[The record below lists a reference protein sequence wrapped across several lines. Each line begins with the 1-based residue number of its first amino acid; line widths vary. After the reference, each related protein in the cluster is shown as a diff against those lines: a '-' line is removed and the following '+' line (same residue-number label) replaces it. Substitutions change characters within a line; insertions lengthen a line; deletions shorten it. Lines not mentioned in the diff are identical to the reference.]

1 MEKKILPYLVVI
13 SALSV
18 SLSAAFYSVSGI
30 GKMFSGSSTNVMIMM
45 ASLEVAK
52 LVLASL
58 LYQYWDKLNLLLKSY
73 YIIGLFTL
81 MSITSAGIYGYLSS
95 AYSQTSSKVE
105 NIDKQVE
112 LLNKKRDMFELQ
124 LSDIKS
130 EKKMIEGN
138 ISDITKGLSN
148 NNQSYKDKSGVI
160 LTTTSSANRKVF
172 EKQLSDNQ
180 KRRDDLNSKE
190 SNLNDSISK
199 LDLLKL
205 DLETNTDLA
214 GEVGPLKYIAKITNK
229 SMDIVVNWFII
240 ALMLVFDPLAVSL
253 VIGANIIFMDKKKM
267 DDKIDLSKQIDSKI
281 EKFKEIENDIELK
294 KSEFTNREIDI
305 KNKELEFNNKVSNI
319 ESSLKEKE
327 LKLYS
332 DIKLI
337 EDNFKLKEE
346 ENSKLLSDKLLSI
359 ENEFSHKND
368 ELLKLK
374 EDLDVKSNELT
385 SKEQEILIKIDNLNK
400 LELDLMGEKESIK
413 DEKKVISKIREKLND
428 DSKLLL
434 EDKKDIDNKLKEL
447 ESVKN
452 KINMEKKSL
461 NFIKDDLIKLD
472 NEIKE
477 WEKLHWKLQRNPPPS
492 AITD

>member
-214 GEVGPLKYIAKITNK
+214 GEVGPLKYISKITNK

-319 ESSLKEKE
+319 ENSLKEKE

-385 SKEQEILIKIDNLNK
+385 SKEQEILIKIDDLNK

-428 DSKLLL
+428 DSKVLL

>member
-253 VIGANIIFMDKKKM
+253 VIGANIIFMDKKRM

-319 ESSLKEKE
+319 ENSLKEKE

-385 SKEQEILIKIDNLNK
+385 SKID
-400 LELDLMGEKESIK
+400 LENI
-413 DEKKVISKIREKLND
+413 
-428 DSKLLL
+428 
-434 EDKKDIDNKLKEL
+434 
-447 ESVKN
+447 
-452 KINMEKKSL
+452 
-461 NFIKDDLIKLD
+461 
-472 NEIKE
+472 
-477 WEKLHWKLQRNPPPS
+477 WK
-492 AITD
+492 

>member
-73 YIIGLFTL
+73 YIVGLFTL

-130 EKKMIEGN
+130 EKKMIEEN

-148 NNQSYKDKSGVI
+148 NNQSYKDRSGAI

-180 KRRDDLNSKE
+180 KRRDDLNFKE

-267 DDKIDLSKQIDSKI
+267 DEKLDLSKQIDSKI
-281 EKFKEIENDIELK
+281 ESFKKIEKDIELK
-294 KSEFTNREIDI
+294 KIEF
-305 KNKELEFNNKVSNI
+305 SNI
-319 ESSLKEKE
+319 ETLLKDRENKIINDENSLKEKE
-327 LKLYS
+327 LYIQSTLKV
-332 DIKLI
+332 
-337 EDNFKLKEE
+337 KEE
-346 ENSKLLSDKLLSI
+346 ENAKIVTEKIDSINREFNDKKNELLSEFDKKNEIISKLNEELDIKSKNVSDKESDI
-359 ENEFSHKND
+359 
-368 ELLKLK
+368 LLKI
-374 EDLDVKSNELT
+374 EE
-385 SKEQEILIKIDNLNK
+385 LNK
-400 LELDLMGEKESIK
+400 LELELMSEKESIK
-413 DEKKVISKIREKLND
+413 DEKKLISKIRKKLND
-428 DSKLLL
+428 DSQIIM
-434 EDKKDIDNKLKEL
+434 EDKKDIDDKLKNL
-447 ESVKN
+447 EFIQNRINKEKESLDYIKN
-452 KINMEKKSL
+452 
-461 NFIKDDLIKLD
+461 DLTKLD